1 MLGVYGRSPERFL
14 EDVDL
19 ALFVTDGIGDDQA
32 CGERVCFQSADL
44 PSVLF
49 QAGAHGSSN
58 VLHAIGVLGR
68 YVEVLAEPVDQAV
81 CLNCVAAG
89 KRQRV
94 GTAHG
99 EYISQQATVQVG
111 EVHAA
116 D

>member
-1 MLGVYGRSPERFL
+1 M
-14 EDVDL
+14 
-19 ALFVTDGIGDDQA
+19 TDGIGDDQA

-44 PSVLF
+44 PPVLF

-58 VLHAIGVLGR
+58 AMGVLGR
-68 YVEVLAEPVDQAV
+68 YVEVLAEPVDQTV
-81 CLNCVAAG
+81 CLNYLAAS

-99 EYISQQATVQVG
+99 EYISQPATVQAG

-116 D
+116 AWAL

>member
-1 MLGVYGRSPERFL
+1 M
-14 EDVDL
+14 
-19 ALFVTDGIGDDQA
+19 
-32 CGERVCFQSADL
+32 
-44 PSVLF
+44 LF

-81 CLNCVAAG
+81 RLYRVSAG

-94 GTAHG
+94 GAANG
-99 EYISQQATVQVG
+99 EHVREQATVQIG

-116 D
+116 ARAR